1 MEKLQATLAKL
12 IERFDDPVA
21 FRARLKSLV
30 SVYPFSEY
38 EYIISYLLA
47 QQKLS
52 TDEYELL
59 RQEYIDR
66 NLYLSLFEI
75 SAPRGFG
82 DTWGVGQILQLAPPF
97 KRPSKKTDPAYSG
110 EYDLWLP
117 PEIKTEVKASRA
129 VDFER
134 PSEPLYVKAL
144 NSHSTRPF
152 DMDFQQLK
160 PGCCHVFIW
169 IAVWRDAIRYWVLN
183 SEEVRGHKD
192 FSAGQHRGNVG
203 EGQLHVT
210 QDNIHTFNQYEVQPN
225 QIEQAV
231 RQAYQRLKSK
241 NLP

>member
-1 MEKLQATLAKL
+1 
-12 IERFDDPVA
+12 
-21 FRARLKSLV
+21 
-30 SVYPFSEY
+30 
-38 EYIISYLLA
+38 
-47 QQKLS
+47 
-52 TDEYELL
+52 
-59 RQEYIDR
+59 
-66 NLYLSLFEI
+66 
-75 SAPRGFG
+75 
-82 DTWGVGQILQLAPPF
+82 
-97 KRPSKKTDPAYSG
+97 
-110 EYDLWLP
+110 
-117 PEIKTEVKASRA
+117 
-129 VDFER
+129 
-134 PSEPLYVKAL
+134 
-144 NSHSTRPF
+144 
-152 DMDFQQLK
+152 MDFQQLK